1 MFSFFVR
8 KFQFMKQLLQ
18 EQAKSSSSPS
28 DQADGDLN
36 SSLERNLEEIKQQ
49 LNSSTDLILRRF
61 TIKVPEDE
69 QAALVFI
76 DGLTDKTI
84 INEHMLRP
92 LML

>member
-1 MFSFFVR
+1 
-8 KFQFMKQLLQ
+8 
-18 EQAKSSSSPS
+18 
-28 DQADGDLN
+28 
-36 SSLERNLEEIKQQ
+36 

-92 LML
+92 LMLDSGKDGRAFINSRRCEKVRIES